1 MTMEKFHQGDQVLDK
16 YDRPEDELET
26 PEGAAI
32 NKRDRAFNAEGGFRN
47 LLRLKIVIEDLV
59 QENGF
64 LGIRSKPDFIQE
76 VIDDPK
82 AHAYSAL
89 GFDILK
95 KEISEEELQTAL
107 KKFLEESKIPR
118 AAEID
123 GYLPTIIDYES
134 TTQSEALN
142 GLRSMLEECK
152 KSALSGDWGS
162 YCEQATKA
170 KSYLRGIGDMVEL
183 CCGTAVENDSTR
195 SLLKV
200 NKKGV

>member
-1 MTMEKFHQGDQVLDK
+1 MEKFNQGDQVLDK

-59 QENGF
+59 KENGF

-95 KEISEEELQTAL
+95 KEISEEIAQSTKSEVVGIVGNIATFFRPHPQTE
-107 KKFLEESKIPR
+107 KRKIKIPK
-118 AAEID
+118 
-123 GYLPTIIDYES
+123 IIS
-134 TTQSEALN
+134 
-142 GLRSMLEECK
+142 
-152 KSALSGDWGS
+152 
-162 YCEQATKA
+162 
-170 KSYLRGIGDMVEL
+170 
-183 CCGTAVENDSTR
+183 
-195 SLLKV
+195 
-200 NKKGV
+200 